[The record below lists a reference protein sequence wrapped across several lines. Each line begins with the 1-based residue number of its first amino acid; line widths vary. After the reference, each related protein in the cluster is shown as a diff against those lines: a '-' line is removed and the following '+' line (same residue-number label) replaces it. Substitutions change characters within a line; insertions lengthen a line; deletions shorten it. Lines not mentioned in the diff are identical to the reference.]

1 MSFLNVGKRVAS
13 SKENLLIFGGNV
25 KEDGIMVK
33 RYYTELLLQLQY
45 LESKVFLSGELTN
58 ADYYFVA
65 YANVNQDNCRDV
77 NKVFSL
83 EDDDADWKPFSF
95 KKRIEDSISVE
106 KKKVELLKKSKCGKV
121 NRTTITTY
129 IGKTLHS
136 RQ

>member
-1 MSFLNVGKRVAS
+1 MYEFK
-13 SKENLLIFGGNV
+13 V
-25 KEDGIMVK
+25 KSLPNDLKM
-33 RYYTELLLQLQY
+33 LAF
-45 LESKVFLSGELTN
+45 SSGELIN
-58 ADYYFVA
+58 AAYYFVT
-65 YANVNQDNCRDV
+65 YANVMQDNCRDV

-121 NRTTITTY
+121 NRTTITNY

-136 RQ
+136 RQEFPPLLGKYIDYAT